1 MLNDITSHTTIGG
14 RAPYSRAE
22 RQELLQASRDADNAT
37 VKPVETAVRFES
49 DRSMPRDD
57 VFISS
62 TGDVVPVDSSRVDIT
77 ESEKR
82 PAKRVKAKGLTM
94 IDFFFKKK

>member
-1 MLNDITSHTTIGG
+1 
-14 RAPYSRAE
+14 
-22 RQELLQASRDADNAT
+22 
-37 VKPVETAVRFES
+37 
-49 DRSMPRDD
+49 MPQDD

>member
-1 MLNDITSHTTIGG
+1 MILRRTQLSVAG
-14 RAPYSRAE
+14 RHIAGQNVRSCYR
-22 RQELLQASRDADNAT
+22 QASRDADNAT